1 MLELSLRI
9 AKSILKGILKFLISI
24 HFLIVITF
32 LFLKFLPGSYIEDEF
47 IVVEK
52 SQISE
57 NFFFELKKYLFKV
70 YQFNLGSSYQSPKMT
85 VQEII
90 LSRYQSSLK
99 ILLVSFVTIV
109 LIALLFSMLALLNKR
124 LGKYLGYAINF
135 LNTIP
140 LLVLLPLIIYIMA
153 FKLEFV
159 PARYDSENI
168 KCYLFA
174 IFIISLKPLFQLT
187 ELIIQKWTSE
197 TKAQYNLTAKA
208 KGLSLFQIYA
218 RHSFRNIVPSVINF
232 SQATFLT
239 LISGNFLVESFYSI
253 PGVGLSFVEAMSN
266 RDLPLILGCVIFLG
280 TIYFVVNS
288 ISEIFILF
296 LQVENRK
303 SL

>member
-9 AKSILKGILKFLISI
+9 VKSLLKGILKFLVSI
-24 HFLIVITF
+24 HFLIAMTF

-47 IVVEK
+47 IVIEK

-57 NFFFELKKYLFKV
+57 NVFFELKKYLFKV
-70 YQFNLGSSYQSPKMT
+70 YQFNFGTSYQSPNIT

-90 LSRYQSSLK
+90 VSRYASSLK
-99 ILLVSFVTIV
+99 ILLASFVIIV
-109 LIALLFSMLALLNKR
+109 LTALLLSMQAVLSNKFR
-124 LGKYLGYAINF
+124 KYLGYAINF

-153 FKLEFV
+153 FKLELV
-159 PARYDSENI
+159 PTRYDFEKTSS
-168 KCYLFA
+168 YLFA
-174 IFIISLKPLFQLT
+174 LFIVSLKPLSQLT

-197 TKAQYNLTAKA
+197 TKAQYNLTAKS
-208 KGLSLFQIYA
+208 KGLSLFQIYT
-218 RHSFRNIVPSVINF
+218 RHSFKNIVPSVINF

-253 PGVGLSFVEAMSN
+253 PGVGMSFVEAMSN

-280 TIYFVVNS
+280 TIYFIVNS
-288 ISEIFILF
+288 LSEIFILF

-303 SL
+303 SQ